1 MSFAKV
7 IYDDKMK
14 GKRVKIDAS
23 QWEYDD
29 YDGHHYC
36 DSKTAHFIS
45 EINAYNAK
53 QYERQVFP
61 AQNESEEEE
70 NRLLH
75 PDKLEEEYSIDDY
88 DKTFQYALNKMNSPT
103 IDTRK
108 VLNALV
114 TIAMRFDRS
123 EVNRFY
129 DEKSKNANNPVVQSR
144 INYILS
150 CYEEDLY
157 MEYQAQQYA

>member
-1 MSFAKV
+1 M
-7 IYDDKMK
+7 
-14 GKRVKIDAS
+14 
-23 QWEYDD
+23 
-29 YDGHHYC
+29 
-36 DSKTAHFIS
+36 
-45 EINAYNAK
+45 
-53 QYERQVFP
+53 
-61 AQNESEEEE
+61 
-70 NRLLH
+70 H

-129 DEKSKNANNPVVQSR
+129 DEKSKTQ
-144 INYILS
+144 II
-150 CYEEDLY
+150 
-157 MEYQAQQYA
+157 Q